1 VTEIIQLNL
10 TPEEEAALRHSAE
23 QVRLILNEVRD
34 I

>member
-10 TPEEEAALRHSAE
+10 TPEEEEALRSSAE